1 MQKVVEDVL
10 STNRLTYI
18 LYSKGLNNRNQIKK
32 FTDLCTKKPK
42 HVFVIVRQAKCEH
55 FFEQC
60 FEDENISIIPDDPSE
75 VVVIAVVKGSTIYL
89 VDKNLTE
96 EELREEI
103 YDEIVNSGELY
114 SCELCKEIIRSQKMT
129 CQSCSKAYL
138 CTYCFAKSV
147 MVSNSNCPK
156 CNGYFLDPGA
166 KSYLEQMVN
175 EYKSDPQALFTL
187 LQRKKKQLPPS
198 LRNISEVVKS
208 AFGEAKARGEKIDL

>member
-1 MQKVVEDVL
+1 MTGHIGFYIGRLADVTTFPAL
-10 STNRLTYI
+10 EEGEVYTIVYTATGRFEGTPCM
-18 LYSKGLNNRNQIKK
+18 
-32 FTDLCTKKPK
+32 CTK
-42 HVFVIVRQAKCEH
+42 R
-55 FFEQC
+55 
-60 FEDENISIIPDDPSE
+60 
-75 VVVIAVVKGSTIYL
+75 
-89 VDKNLTE
+89 TE

-198 LRNISEVVKS
+198 LRNIGEVVKS